1 MAWHGTV
8 WHNTAWHGGVVPTSR
23 CSWDHKCST
32 NIHQVPLKE
41 NKFKV
46 EICIILKNLS
56 FLCMCSQNNGIA
68 ATADNPGSDPHQTW
82 MNIFYFGLQ
91 LQLHLT
97 TTTHITIILV
107 NTIIEGLTKIYST
120 CLAFNYIK

>member
-1 MAWHGTV
+1 
-8 WHNTAWHGGVVPTSR
+8 
-23 CSWDHKCST
+23 
-32 NIHQVPLKE
+32 
-41 NKFKV
+41 
-46 EICIILKNLS
+46 
-56 FLCMCSQNNGIA
+56 MCSQNNGIA
-68 ATADNPGSDPHQTW
+68 ATADNPGSDPHQTC